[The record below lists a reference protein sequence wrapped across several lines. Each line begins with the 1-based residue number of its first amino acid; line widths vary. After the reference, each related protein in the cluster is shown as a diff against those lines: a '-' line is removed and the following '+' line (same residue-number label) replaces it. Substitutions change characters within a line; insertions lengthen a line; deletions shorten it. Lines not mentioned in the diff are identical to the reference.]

1 MSSGSILLC
10 SARIGAGLRG
20 SGTRG
25 VGTGFMTG
33 TCGIATGIPVRG
45 AAGGA
50 TGIDTGAL
58 RFFLGRFPA
67 VGFFACLSS
76 LLSSLSESDISKLLK
91 YLIKKK
97 AIFQSPQQSLKAL
110 KN

>member
-1 MSSGSILLC
+1 
-10 SARIGAGLRG
+10 
-20 SGTRG
+20 
-25 VGTGFMTG
+25 MTG

-91 YLIKKK
+91 YLIKKSYFPIPTTK
-97 AIFQSPQQSLKAL
+97 SKGFKKLAI
-110 KN
+110 